1 MGGTPS
7 GDDAIARFFASSMAA
22 GIGFAPPRGGSGGG
36 GGRLGG
42 GPFGGG
48 GRLGGW
54 TMVVVAVLADDA
66 MDGLNFL
73 G

>member
-1 MGGTPS
+1 
-7 GDDAIARFFASSMAA
+7 MAA